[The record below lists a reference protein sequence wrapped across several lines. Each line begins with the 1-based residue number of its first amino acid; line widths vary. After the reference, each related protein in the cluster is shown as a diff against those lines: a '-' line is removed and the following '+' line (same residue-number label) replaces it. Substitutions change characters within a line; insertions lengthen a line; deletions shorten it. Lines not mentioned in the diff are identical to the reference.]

1 MGKSNKRWRRWAWRK
16 GKKGSRIRHAT
27 TERWSAGA
35 EPVVA
40 VGETCKLLPFFPLLV
55 VHIALPSGVVICI
68 HYLDESPVLPL
79 QLQGGIPVVPVLF
92 DSYHI
97 VIDRCPIIATF
108 LASRLYT
115 TMVYALWGLELWVTC
130 IVVVVEHRRV
140 HDSTMI
146 M

>member
-1 MGKSNKRWRRWAWRK
+1 M
-16 GKKGSRIRHAT
+16 
-27 TERWSAGA
+27 
-35 EPVVA
+35 VA

-97 VIDRCPIIATF
+97 VIDRSTPGVLGQNKKARISINNTPGRSEYKLNASDDYETDEDWQKIVARITEKIASISTP
-108 LASRLYT
+108 RQRT
-115 TMVYALWGLELWVTC
+115 QT
-130 IVVVVEHRRV
+130 RRDAGPAKPRN
-140 HDSTMI
+140 HGSGAPA
-146 M
+146 